1 MENTIKELARF
12 LGEDEDEV
20 RERVKNYHPRQLAKE
35 WSKVPHRTG
44 EEVEEFYKNAESY
57 LYELIPWNHT
67 DVFWNRIAPLMH
79 YHNKRILEVGAGNGS
94 LCISLA
100 LNGNQVTYCD
110 INERVFN
117 FAKQRF
123 TDRLLPIKM
132 VKNLKGLRDYDIVV
146 AIDTLEHIHPDA
158 LPKLLK
164 DMAKC
169 LKDGGF
175 IYHRSNFWQQ
185 DLFPM
190 HYDHNS
196 VLDGLATDAGL
207 IPRPNGDLVKG
218 KQTEGVQVSVPMRI
232 DQHKSSLTKDLMGLD
247 IPPHSRFVTAA
258 GKPVDMARN
267 VLVAECNRDWIFFMD
282 QDQTF
287 HPDTIKRLMSWNKN
301 IVSGVTFKRLGE
313 PIPMV
318 YKYMWEEGKGHYYAP
333 MVREIGEYLTKFQDD
348 FKGRP
353 QAIVGPPYGLL
364 ECDSVSTGCLLVHRR
379 VFDALEKPY
388 FKCNEGHTAGED
400 FYFCRKAQEAG
411 FKIYADPSVMSGHYS
426 EYIRGFKH
434 FLQWSHK
441 EPFDWMENEDPNATR
456 VSV

>member
-12 LGEDEDEV
+12 LDEDEDEV
-20 RERVKNYHPRQLAKE
+20 REKVRTYHTRQLAAE
-35 WSKVPHRTG
+35 WSKVPHGTD
-44 EEVEEFYKNAESY
+44 EEVEEFYRNAESY

-67 DVFWNRIAPLMH
+67 EVFWNRIAPLMH
-79 YHNKRILEVGAGNGS
+79 YHNKKILEIGAGNGS

-100 LNGNQVTYCD
+100 LNGNEVTYCD
-110 INERVFN
+110 INERVFA

-123 TDRLLPIKM
+123 ADRLLPIKM
-132 VKNLKGLRDYDIVV
+132 VKNLKGLRDYDIIV

-158 LPKLLK
+158 LPKMIK
-164 DMAKC
+164 DMARC

-175 IYHRSNFWQQ
+175 IYHRSNFGQQ
-185 DLFPM
+185 ELFPM
-190 HYDHNS
+190 HYDHKS
-196 VLDGLATDAGL
+196 ILEGLATDAGL

-218 KQTEGVQVSVPMRI
+218 KQTEGVQVSVPMWI

-258 GKPVDMARN
+258 GKPADMARN
-267 VLVAECNRDWIFFMD
+267 VLVEECNRDWIFFMD

-287 HPDTIKRLMSWNKN
+287 HPDTIKRLMSWNQN

-313 PIPMV
+313 PVPMV

-333 MVREIGEYLTKFQDD
+333 MVREIGEYLTKFRDD
-348 FKGRP
+348 LKGRP

-364 ECDSVSTGCLLVHRR
+364 ECDSVGAGCLLVHRR

-388 FKCNEGHTAGED
+388 FKWNEGNSGGED

-411 FKIYADPSVMSGHYS
+411 FKIFADPSVMSGHYS

-434 FLQWSHK
+434 FLQWSNNL
-441 EPFDWMENEDPNATR
+441 PFDWMEGEDPKATR
-456 VSV
+456 VTV